1 MLKSAQKCSKGPS
14 PVNYQ
19 IALQSWKSLFEHC
32 RALAKPN
39 LRPVSVLQPAV
50 LKGGI
55 KFDA

>member
-1 MLKSAQKCSKGPS
+1 MNKVTPEVSQKGGK
-14 PVNYQ
+14 N
-19 IALQSWKSLFEHC
+19 LFEIC